1 MTRGPPA
8 HRVAARVLSPAAI
21 VVADLELDDFTA
33 LSRVDAR
40 RHVVVRDA
48 HHDTHAPRMTIG
60 ELICIHRP
68 TVVGIDPVVDRHVP
82 GELQG
87 VTVDFDLALGHDAVP
102 LIILPEKDVE
112 PERKLPERRWR
123 VIRWGLA
130 PGRLVLRVVVAWRV
144 DTPTAR
150 PLPGDALCRG
160 WRDPVAGALRRHAY
174 VRLVG
179 TRRGQQSGRNEAR
192 PDDQGSAFSH
202 HMRP

>member
-1 MTRGPPA
+1 MSLDGAARSGPVLHDVAAGQVRHARVPMTRGPPA

-60 ELICIHRP
+60 ELIRIHWP

-87 VTVDFDLALGHDAVP
+87 VTVHFDLALGHDAVP
-102 LIILPEKDVE
+102 VRILPEKHVE
-112 PERKLPERRWR
+112 PERDRKSTRLNSSHT
-123 VIRWGLA
+123 VISYAVFCLKKKKKKKK
-130 PGRLVLRVVVAWRV
+130 
-144 DTPTAR
+144 T
-150 PLPGDALCRG
+150 
-160 WRDPVAGALRRHAY
+160 
-174 VRLVG
+174 
-179 TRRGQQSGRNEAR
+179 
-192 PDDQGSAFSH
+192 
-202 HMRP
+202 